1 MNRLSQPFVYGLV
14 TAGVIFFIG
23 WSTGMGGSLLPN
35 AGFSVLMGVFAGILY
50 WLAMRY
56 AKSGSR
62 RLRMRRG
69 QGQEPS
75 VDENNNKKV

>member
-1 MNRLSQPFVYGLV
+1 MNRVRQPFIYGAV

-35 AGFSVLMGVFAGILY
+35 IGFSVLMGVFAGILY
-50 WLAMRY
+50 WLVQKY

-62 RLRMRRG
+62 FGLGRERR
-69 QGQEPS
+69 QGS
-75 VDENNNKKV
+75 SATGKNNKQV